1 MKTPRDSKK
10 TGDATPRRRLPR
22 ILAGGFKVVL
32 TILLV
37 GGAMAVYKH
46 QIDTTPRARRQT
58 PARQAR
64 LVQVIGVQKGDHRTT
79 VSVMGPV
86 VPAQQVTLHPQVAG
100 QIVVMSEALIPGG
113 IVAAGD
119 KLITI
124 DSRDYEVQVQQ
135 RRGDVARA
143 IENLKVEQGNQAIA
157 RQEYRLLGEIVAEE
171 DRELVLRE
179 PQLASAR
186 SALESAEAALAKAKL
201 DLARCEIAAPFNAII
216 QDKHVDLG
224 ATVSAGTQL
233 VTLIATDEAWIDLK
247 VPIGQLRWITIPQ
260 RNGDTGSDVK
270 IYNRLAWGPSR
281 FRTGRVVRLNGEL
294 ESEGR
299 MARLLVAVDDPFSL
313 KPVNQRQP
321 KLLMGTFVQAEIEG
335 RTLESV
341 IPVARPYVRDNDTV
355 WIMDDNDQLEIRQV
369 QIVYRGPEVVFV
381 EAGLEPNERLITT
394 DIAAPVAGM
403 PLRLADA
410 NVSQETV
417 VTREGETQP

>member
-1 MKTPRDSKK
+1 MTTPRDSKTK
-10 TGDATPRRRLPR
+10 TDATPRRRLPR
-22 ILAGGFKVVL
+22 ILGGGIKVAL
-32 TILLV
+32 TLLLV
-37 GGAMAVYKH
+37 GGAMAAYKY
-46 QIDTTPRARRQT
+46 QMETSPRVQRQR

-64 LVQVIGVQKGDHRTT
+64 LVQVIELQNSHHATA
-79 VSVMGPV
+79 VSAMGTV
-86 VPAQQVTLHPQVAG
+86 VPAQRVTLHPQVSG
-100 QIVVMSEALIPGG
+100 QIVEVCEALIPGG

-119 KLITI
+119 KLVMI
-124 DSRDYEVQVQQ
+124 DPRDYEVQVQQ

-143 IENLKVEQGNQAIA
+143 LKELKVEQGNQAIA
-157 RQEYRLLGEIVAEE
+157 RQEYELLGEIIAEE

-186 SALESAEAALAKAKL
+186 SALESAEAALRKAEL
-201 DLARCEIAAPFNAII
+201 DLARCEIFAPFNAVI

-233 VTLIATDEAWIDLK
+233 VTLIATDETWIDLK
-247 VPIGQLRWITIPQ
+247 VPISQLQWLTIPQ
-260 RNGDTGSDVK
+260 RNGDAGSRVK
-270 IYNRLAWGPSR
+270 IFNTLAWGPER
-281 FRTGRVVRLNGEL
+281 FRTGQVVRLYGQIEA
-294 ESEGR
+294 EGR

-313 KPVNQRQP
+313 KPANRGEP

-341 IPVARPYVRDNDTV
+341 IPIARPYVRDNDTV
-355 WIMDDNDQLEIRQV
+355 WIMDDNDQLEIRPV

-403 PLRLADA
+403 PLRLVGSD
-410 NVSQETV
+410 VSQGTV
-417 VTREGETQP
+417 VAQEGETQP